1 MKLKF
6 PAKDLSNHCS
16 NRAPG
21 FREAVMKACQ
31 IENENIVIEGEQW
44 AKIAREHF
52 QIPKKTFGLGDAVA
66 ALANPIARASD
77 AIFGT
82 SLVGCSS
89 CAERQAALNKL
100 LPNLGKSPKS
110 DAQ

>member
-1 MKLKF
+1 MKTSRFFLK
-6 PAKDLSNHCS
+6 KDGKRIEVS
-16 NRAPG
+16 
-21 FREAVMKACQ
+21 
-31 IENENIVIEGEQW
+31 ENEFNAVS
-44 AKIAREHF
+44 
-52 QIPKKTFGLGDAVA
+52 FGLGDAVA